1 MRLFVSVDLPAAFA
15 EPIAALQAAF
25 EGASGLDF
33 TDPEQAHVTLKFLGD
48 TDPDRVEE
56 ITAALETA
64 VETADVAPFEA
75 TFEGLGVFPSMEYI
89 SVLWL
94 GVGQGAEQF
103 RTLQAPIEAGLIE
116 LGFEPETH
124 DFTPHVTLARMKHA
138 GGKDLVQQL
147 VSERAPTIGTTTVEA
162 VSLTESRLTSEG
174 PVYETVERVALDG
187 TAGNGQRFKE

>member
-64 VETADVAPFEA
+64 VEAADVAPFEA

-138 GGKDLVQQL
+138 GGKELVQQL
-147 VSERAPTIGTTTVEA
+147 VSEREPTIGTTTVEA

-187 TAGNGQRFKE
+187 AAGNGQRFKE